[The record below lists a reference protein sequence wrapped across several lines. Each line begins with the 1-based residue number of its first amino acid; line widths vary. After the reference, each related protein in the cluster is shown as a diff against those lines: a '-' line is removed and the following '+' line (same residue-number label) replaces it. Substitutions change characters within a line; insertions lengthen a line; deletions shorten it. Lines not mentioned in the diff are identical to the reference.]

1 MDGELP
7 QFGKIRV
14 VQRLVAK
21 GRIPDYGVDA
31 AGTDQAVLEA
41 DVEMLLFGIE
51 VSRNGRGR
59 GIKFHG
65 HKMGIEVFRA
75 EADEI
80 TDTR

>member
-1 MDGELP
+1 MREHERGYAAFPQQVDGFSKEVVVDGELP

-14 VQRLVAK
+14 IQRLVAE

-51 VSRNGRGR
+51 VSRNG
-59 GIKFHG
+59 
-65 HKMGIEVFRA
+65 
-75 EADEI
+75 
-80 TDTR
+80 